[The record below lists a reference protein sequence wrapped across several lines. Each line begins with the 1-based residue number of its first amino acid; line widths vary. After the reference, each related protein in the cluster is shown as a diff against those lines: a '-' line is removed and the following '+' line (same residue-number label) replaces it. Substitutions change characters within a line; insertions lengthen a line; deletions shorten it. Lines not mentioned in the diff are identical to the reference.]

1 MKEPVF
7 RAGDGCLHLRCRV
20 IPRSRLS
27 GFDGVRG
34 DEVLVRLAAPPVDGK
49 ANAALRRLLADHFRV
64 PTSQVTVERGER
76 NRSKVVR
83 IDGATRLTPE
93 LGALLL
99 G

>member
-1 MKEPVF
+1 MPYLTTDTDGTVLLAVYVQP
-7 RAGDGCLHLRCRV
+7 RA
-20 IPRSRLS
+20 SRNGLS
-27 GFDGVRG
+27 GVHDGN
-34 DEVLVRLAAPPVDGK
+34 LKISITTPPVDGK

-76 NRSKVVR
+76 NRSKIVR
-83 IDGATRLTPE
+83 IDGPTHLTPE